1 MIFKKWS
8 LAAIA
13 TVLVAPLSASAL
25 GISINSVS
33 TSGGTSYLEDG
44 DSITFNLL
52 LENAT
57 NEDVFGLGLGATGYD
72 EGAVGAADNH
82 LLYSSGSN
90 SSSVFNTVYVAG
102 INADGIQTSSGVVEE
117 GNPSFPS
124 FTELRVQMYNA
135 VAVTGSNGDGSF
147 DNGVGGGQTNGG
159 DVHIQV
165 TFTAQALGATPGSPA
180 TVNLDFGVGEF
191 GNSAIGAGGAALS
204 FNNASYAVTVVP
216 EPGTALLMG
225 LGLLGLATSGRRN

>member
-90 SSSVFNTVYVAG
+90 SSSV
-102 INADGIQTSSGVVEE
+102 S
-117 GNPSFPS
+117 P
-124 FTELRVQMYNA
+124 RA
-135 VAVTGSNGDGSF
+135 VAAA
-147 DNGVGGGQTNGG
+147 
-159 DVHIQV
+159 
-165 TFTAQALGATPGSPA
+165 TFAWCASQPSSSERSKTFP
-180 TVNLDFGVGEF
+180 V
-191 GNSAIGAGGAALS
+191 AAHTRS
-204 FNNASYAVTVVP
+204 W
-216 EPGTALLMG
+216 
-225 LGLLGLATSGRRN
+225 RRW